1 MEPFERFKKLNTE
14 GNLWIYILSLGK
26 EVACEEDVNKLIFEK
41 FGFLPGAILT
51 KSVSFRLKRKGYIRS
66 GKYKGKRAFVRTE
79 KGEKELEKMKEF
91 CKELLQKI

>member
-26 EVACEEDVNKLIFEK
+26 ELTCEEDVRKLIFER

-51 KSVSFRLKRKGYIRS
+51 KSVLFRLKRKGYIRS
-66 GKYKGKRAFVRTE
+66 EKYKGKRAFVRTE
-79 KGEKELEKMKEF
+79 KGEKELEKNERI
-91 CKELLQKI
+91 L